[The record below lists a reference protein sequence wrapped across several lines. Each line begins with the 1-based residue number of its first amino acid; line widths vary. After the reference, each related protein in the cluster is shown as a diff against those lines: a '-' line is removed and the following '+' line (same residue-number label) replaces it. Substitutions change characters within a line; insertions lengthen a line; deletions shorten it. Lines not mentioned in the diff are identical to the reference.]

1 MKLDFADNFAGAV
14 AGTFGSILVFLGA
27 IWMAVTT
34 GATALVA
41 ADWAGDG
48 LLDET
53 GADNL
58 FATPQV
64 LILGWILPGVLF
76 LTAVYL
82 RFSRIDGSGAIRW
95 GILVGLIS
103 CAIVWSAADEIDSG
117 WVPVAVAWTS
127 LAILL
132 AMIGTGLWFLR
143 HWQMSR
149 WAGEMAMLHSEN
161 AARRSELDQEAM
173 PLQDEGP
180 SR

>member
-14 AGTFGSILVFLGA
+14 AGTFGSFLVFFGA

-34 GATALVA
+34 GAAALIA
-41 ADWAGDG
+41 ADLAGDG
-48 LLDET
+48 RLDET
-53 GADNL
+53 GVDNL

-64 LILGWILPGVLF
+64 LILAWILPGVLF
-76 LTAVYL
+76 LAAVYL

-103 CAIVWSAADEIDSG
+103 ACIVWSAADEIDTG

-143 HWQMSR
+143 YWQMNR